1 MGAAVNILLAD
12 DDYDDAFFF
21 TEALKQ
27 SPRPI
32 NIITVKDGEQLMHYL
47 NEHPE
52 KLPFL
57 IFLDLNMPRKNGLDC
72 LREIKRNEKLKGLP
86 VIIYSTS
93 GEHEIISLLYKAGAQ
108 YYIQKPDDFSKL
120 KKVVCKV
127 ISLGEEKL
135 HKQPSQENFVIK
147 P

>member
-21 TEALKQ
+21 KEALKEA
-27 SPRPI
+27 PRPI

-47 NEHPE
+47 NEHRE
-52 KLPFL
+52 KLPFM

-72 LREIKRNEKLKGLP
+72 LREIKKNEKLKGLP

-93 GEHEIISLLYKAGAQ
+93 GEREIINLLYKAGAQ
-108 YYIQKPDDFSKL
+108 YFIQIPDDFFKL

-127 ISLGEEKL
+127 IALSDEKL
-135 HKQPSQENFVIK
+135 RKQPSQEN
-147 P
+147 